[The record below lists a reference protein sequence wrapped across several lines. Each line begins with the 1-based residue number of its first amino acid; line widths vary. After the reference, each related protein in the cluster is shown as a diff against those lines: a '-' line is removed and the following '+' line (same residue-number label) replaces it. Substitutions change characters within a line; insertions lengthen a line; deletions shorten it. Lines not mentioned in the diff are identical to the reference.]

1 MLGCRVE
8 GAADSGEEEE
18 EWCSSAGGCRSACG
32 DCTLDNA
39 ETSLT

>member
-18 EWCSSAGGCRSACG
+18 WCSPAGGCRSACG
-32 DCTLDNA
+32 GCTLDNA